1 MGHFAF
7 DFKRME
13 FRRAGEVV
21 KLSKVKQKLLQVL
34 VQNRGRTFPWA
45 VLAQLVWPE
54 DTEPSAFLV
63 TLKELLDRYFY
74 PAILESFGH
83 EENQRAFMAGRT
95 GLLFRKRKAG
105 RFPRRGTSCHTPYID
120 SFFQAGCVL
129 RGAPFFFS

>member
-83 EENQRAFMAGRT
+83 EENQRAFAAWRAEQVCCSAKEKQDGFPAGERPAI
-95 GLLFRKRKAG
+95 R
-105 RFPRRGTSCHTPYID
+105 HT
-120 SFFQAGCVL
+120 
-129 RGAPFFFS
+129 

>member
-83 EENQRAFMAGRT
+83 EENQRAFAAWWAEQVCCSAKEKQDGFPAGERPAI
-95 GLLFRKRKAG
+95 R
-105 RFPRRGTSCHTPYID
+105 HT
-120 SFFQAGCVL
+120 
-129 RGAPFFFS
+129 